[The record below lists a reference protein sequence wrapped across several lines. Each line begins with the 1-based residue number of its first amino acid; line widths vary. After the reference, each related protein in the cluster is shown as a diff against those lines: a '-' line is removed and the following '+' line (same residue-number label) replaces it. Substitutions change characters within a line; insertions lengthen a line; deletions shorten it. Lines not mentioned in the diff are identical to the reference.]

1 MIRIFSVTMSL
12 VLVASAA
19 SAGDH
24 GHVVGEYV
32 EARTAEVFA
41 GGCIMNSEAETAGR
55 QAVMAWRITRGIYNG
70 VTLDGLSIAAAVAGD
85 RNLGMREMGG
95 EAPQDVRAILTVDQR
110 ATEAQRDALVQL
122 ARELA
127 GGLITDVVRVDSAPV
142 RFDET
147 DTHHRSERQ
156 RCVDL
161 EREQSDDARPE
172 LRRDAVV
179 QAVLT
184 AVDLV
189 CNGYCRSAYVF
200 GCRSRQQVE
209 RSPQALRLL
218 GNVLVLIVHAL
229 VVGPARGCPR
239 AAQPAA
245 TPLAAPA
252 PDTVAAPIRQQLSPE
267 GHKVS
272 IGQTTLEFWWVSA
285 LPVAGG
291 GAAEWSKVAEG
302 SLVGVVRVS
311 GPFKEIRGKPVSPGV
326 YTLRFGLQPQNGDH
340 LGASAFREYLLLSPA
355 SGGPGPQGPRI

>member
-142 RFDET
+142 RFEST
-147 DTHHRSERQ
+147 DTHIEVSA
-156 RCVDL
+156 
-161 EREQSDDARPE
+161 SDA
-172 LRRDAVV
+172 
-179 QAVLT
+179 LT
-184 AVDLV
+184 LSVNKAMTHDPSCGAMQWFKPFSPQLTSSAM
-189 CNGYCRSAYVF
+189 GTAEAHTFSGAGLGSKWSAPHKRSA
-200 GCRSRQQVE
+200 
-209 RSPQALRLL
+209 
-218 GNVLVLIVHAL
+218 
-229 VVGPARGCPR
+229 
-239 AAQPAA
+239 
-245 TPLAAPA
+245 
-252 PDTVAAPIRQQLSPE
+252 
-267 GHKVS
+267 
-272 IGQTTLEFWWVSA
+272 FWGTFS
-285 LPVAGG
+285 
-291 GAAEWSKVAEG
+291 
-302 SLVGVVRVS
+302 
-311 GPFKEIRGKPVSPGV
+311 
-326 YTLRFGLQPQNGDH
+326 Y
-340 LGASAFREYLLLSPA
+340 
-355 SGGPGPQGPRI
+355 